1 MVPGNS
7 KSNNNDR
14 VVEIG
19 IIAKMVFEVGLAIDR
34 SDVQSKT
41 VE

>member
-19 IIAKMVFEVGLAIDR
+19 IAKMVFEVGLAIDP
-34 SDVQSKT
+34 SDVESKT